1 MLGFLYIPSLS
12 WPLLLA
18 LDMTR
23 LSLVP
28 VERAQ
33 VHVKPSCGFT
43 LHPLQTGNCTQGS
56 SHKASCQGDPVTW
69 TVLVTESHGHRRH
82 QDTVPDDYQICS
94 LLLTALALH
103 CFEHFS
109 SQCVS
114 RRNESKHKKLH
125 SEVFPTLR
133 KASHNSQD
141 NSDKPWQPSNISS
154 ILGTQ

>member
-1 MLGFLYIPSLS
+1 MGGMDKLRCSALPLQLETMLGFLYIPSLS

-69 TVLVTESHGHRRH
+69 TVLVTEPRAQEAPGHCAR
-82 QDTVPDDYQICS
+82 
-94 LLLTALALH
+94 
-103 CFEHFS
+103 
-109 SQCVS
+109 
-114 RRNESKHKKLH
+114 
-125 SEVFPTLR
+125 
-133 KASHNSQD
+133 
-141 NSDKPWQPSNISS
+141 
-154 ILGTQ
+154 